1 MIRRVSR
8 QQRQAALLIVAA
20 LGCVGTGGDVGLPP
34 PPRLA
39 LADSL
44 RASGRVSEAVDHYRI
59 LRDSLASARDTAN
72 LWRAS
77 IAYANALTRLSRFD
91 SARAVLSQASAL
103 AQGDKRRE
111 AALHTQR
118 ALMQSRR
125 GRLDS
130 ALVEARLAQRL
141 ASEAGDLRGEAGAV
155 HVLGEA
161 NSLSGNYAAA
171 IAANERLLAVS
182 RELHDTSQIALAF
195 NQLAIDFRHVGRFD
209 DATRALE
216 QALVINRRRN
226 SEVGIAQGLYNLSN
240 VIASTGDLER
250 AIQLREEA
258 LGHAERIGERR
269 GQSLVL
275 TSLGAAH
282 LEIGNR
288 QAARPYLVRALALGR
303 ELRLPYQEVVANLSL
318 GELALAGGNASEAEV
333 PLRAALSLSDSLH
346 YGRQRG
352 SARAKLAR
360 AAIARGDRA
369 AATRWADEAVSI
381 ADSLGDPEGQ
391 FEALQARGAV
401 LEATGSADVSTP
413 YLRAMDLLES
423 SRGRLALGDLRV
435 GVAAPWAGAY
445 EGAVRTLVAAGRFE
459 DAFIAAERARARL
472 LLDIV
477 EERGNRARAGT
488 RLEELRQRL
497 REREEA
503 RRSVRQPELQAEA
516 AREIAAL
523 VGTLDTLE
531 AAERRH
537 SVNARVR
544 QSVPATLQEI
554 RAGAL
559 APGRA
564 LVAFHWGDS
573 AVYGW
578 WITQSEIR
586 AARLGSADSLEAVV
600 DFLRGAVER
609 PTTGADWKVAAR
621 AGFDALVAPLKPTG
635 EEELLVIVDGPL
647 AYVPLEVLI
656 PGDGAQP
663 WGGTHLMT
671 YAPSASVALH
681 LESAPRP
688 TGWKRAVLAV
698 GNPAGSSQLTASVDR
713 GARSE
718 PFAPLPFAAEEARA
732 IGTLFE
738 SDGADVLIGRDATV
752 KRWLGRDPA
761 RYRFL
766 HLAAHAR
773 VSDRRPEQT
782 HVVLADGGLDLSTI
796 RRLRLRAELVTLS
809 ACETALGQRVRG
821 EGVIGLPHAFLSAGA
836 RGAVVTLW
844 RVEDRSA
851 GEFMRE
857 FYGALRGGSHPARAL
872 LEIRRRH
879 IARDGGEHPARWAAF
894 VLVGAL
900 DHRNS
905 ESRASS
911 K

>member
-1 MIRRVSR
+1 MRRT
-8 QQRQAALLIVAA
+8 ALIMVAA
-20 LGCVGTGGDVGLPP
+20 LGCVGSGGDAGSPP

-44 RASGRVSEAVDHYRI
+44 RASGRVSEALDHYRV

-91 SARAVLSQASAL
+91 SAQVVLAQASHL
-103 AQGDKRRE
+103 AAGDKRRE
-111 AALHTQR
+111 ASLRTQR
-118 ALMQSRR
+118 ALMHSRR

-130 ALVEARLAQRL
+130 ALIEARLAQRL
-141 ASEAGDLRGEAGAV
+141 ARDADDLRLEAGAV

-171 IAANERLLAVS
+171 IAANERLLTVS
-182 RELHDTSQIALAF
+182 RELRDTSQIALAF
-195 NQLAIDFRHVGRFD
+195 NQLAIDYRHVGRFD
-209 DATRALE
+209 DATRVLE
-216 QALVINRRRN
+216 QALVINRRRK
-226 SEVGIAQGLYNLSN
+226 SELGIAQGLYNLSN

-258 LGHAERIGERR
+258 LGHAERLGEGR

-282 LEIGNR
+282 LQIGNR
-288 QAARPYLVRALALGR
+288 KAAKPYLVQALALGR
-303 ELRLPYQEVVANLSL
+303 ELGLPYQEVVAHLSL
-318 GELALAGGNASEAEV
+318 GELSLAEGKPGEAEIS
-333 PLRAALSLSDSLH
+333 LRAALSLSDSLH

-369 AATRWADEAVSI
+369 SATRLADEAVSI

-391 FEALQARGAV
+391 FEALQARGVV
-401 LEATGSADVSTP
+401 LEATGGDASAA

-423 SRGRLALGDLRV
+423 TRGRLALGDLRV
-435 GVAAPWAGAY
+435 GVAEPWASAY
-445 EGAVRTLVAAGRFE
+445 EGAVRTLIAAGRFE

-472 LLDIV
+472 LLDILSDRGSRATASTRI
-477 EERGNRARAGT
+477 EEV
-488 RLEELRQRL
+488 RQRL

-503 RRSVRQPELQAEA
+503 RRSVRQPELRIAA
-516 AREIAAL
+516 AREIATMT
-523 VGTLDTLE
+523 VTLDSLE
-531 AAERRH
+531 ATER
-537 SVNARVR
+537 SASITARVR

-554 RAGAL
+554 RFGLLPA
-559 APGRA
+559 GRA

-578 WITQSEIR
+578 WITQGGIR
-586 AARLGSADSLEAVV
+586 GARLGSADSLEVVV

-609 PTTGADWKVAAR
+609 PDAGADWKVAAR
-621 AGFDALVAPLKPTG
+621 RGFDALLAPLKPTA
-635 EEELLVIVDGPL
+635 ETELLAIVDGPL

-656 PGDGAQP
+656 PGASVEPLGA
-663 WGGTHLMT
+663 THLIT

-681 LESAPRP
+681 LASAPRQ
-688 TGWKRAVLAV
+688 TAWKRAVLAV
-698 GNPAGSSQLTASVDR
+698 GNPAGSSETSPSAERSA
-713 GARSE
+713 GAE
-718 PFAPLPFAAEEARA
+718 VFAPLPYAAEEARA
-732 IGTLFE
+732 IGRMFE
-738 SDGADVLIGRDATV
+738 RDGADVLLGREATM
-752 KRWLGRDPA
+752 KRWLGHDPG
-761 RYRFL
+761 RYRFI
-766 HLAAHAR
+766 HFAAHAR

-782 HVVLADGGLDLSTI
+782 HVVLADRGLDLAAI
-796 RRLRLRAELVTLS
+796 RRLQLRAELVTLS

-844 RVEDRSA
+844 RVEDGSA
-851 GEFMRE
+851 AEFMRE
-857 FYGALRGGSHPARAL
+857 FYAALHAGSEPARAL
-872 LEIRRRH
+872 HEVRRRH
-879 IARDGGEHPARWAAF
+879 LAREGGEHPSRWSAF
-894 VLVGAL
+894 VLVGSVG
-900 DHRNS
+900 R
-905 ESRASS
+905 
-911 K
+911 